1 MTAAQARALFKF
13 RVRMAP
19 FGQNFRGGETII
31 YCPFCQNH
39 PDGQEES
46 WKCSKMN
53 LLMDIQ
59 GDYEEIFGQTF
70 SKQVINTV
78 QNMYI
83 FREEYRKTKSPLG
96 GPRAHSI

>member
-1 MTAAQARALFKF
+1 
-13 RVRMAP
+13 
-19 FGQNFRGGETII
+19 
-31 YCPFCQNH
+31 
-39 PDGQEES
+39 
-46 WKCSKMN
+46 
-53 LLMDIQ
+53 MDIQ

-78 QNMYI
+78 QYT